1 MKLSTWQFHDATQKM
16 QHAWVCHL
24 NGKNIVSLHC
34 HAYFIDYN
42 GKDIVWSCKLTMRR
56 NACDMVSLL
65 FKMWTISTQTMRR
78 YEYSL
83 VASLACGVD
92 TVFGSKL
99 SRFHISH
106 WCGFSLPRLL
116 SWHSHAWP
124 HSFCCLLH
132 FRFCPEPFVFFH
144 CGIWVRGCRED
155 SIGSPAITIKQEW
168 K

>member
-1 MKLSTWQFHDATQKM
+1 MSLPFKMGKILFPCTAT
-16 QHAWVCHL
+16 L
-24 NGKNIVSLHC
+24 ISL
-34 HAYFIDYN
+34 II
-42 GKDIVWSCKLTMRR
+42 KDIVWSCKLTMRH
-56 NACDMVSLL
+56 NACNMVSLL
-65 FKMWTISTQTMRR
+65 FKMWTILTQTMRR

-99 SRFHISH
+99 SRFHISR
-106 WCGFSLPRLL
+106 WCGFSLLRLL

-132 FRFCPEPFVFFH
+132 FRFCFCLNLLSFSTVA
-144 CGIWVRGCRED
+144 
-155 SIGSPAITIKQEW
+155 SGSDGVARTVLIKIKQEW